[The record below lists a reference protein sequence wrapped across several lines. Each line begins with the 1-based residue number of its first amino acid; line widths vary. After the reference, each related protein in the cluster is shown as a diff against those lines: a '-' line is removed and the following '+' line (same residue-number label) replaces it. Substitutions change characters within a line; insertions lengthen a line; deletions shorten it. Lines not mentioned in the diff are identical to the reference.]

1 MIKDVILDLE
11 EGHYYFTEEQL
22 NAIEPFPYL
31 PCEPLDIYINGEK
44 MDLGDFGR
52 TFDRTGNYNPCEG
65 RHICLDRVFV
75 ISEAVVP
82 KEILEKYKIN
92 AAAYRQI
99 QRKLEKILQ
108 VGKCELCD

>member
-1 MIKDVILDLE
+1 MIKDVILDLQP
-11 EGHYYFTEEQL
+11 GTYYFTEEQL
-22 NAIEPFPYL
+22 NAIKPFPYL

-44 MDLGDFGR
+44 MELNDFGK
-52 TFDRTGNYNPCEG
+52 TYDKSGNYNPSEG
-65 RHICLDRVFV
+65 RHTCLNRVFET
-75 ISEAVVP
+75 SEAVVP

-92 AAAYRQI
+92 APAYRQI